1 MTWVVIVDL
10 CKSVSLSL
18 IVGSL
23 NICGLPCSRYGV
35 AGGAKT
41 DNKDGIMESPVNF
54 KSFEATL
61 SGTEALSALN
71 LAIKLTILS
80 YDAFMLTT

>member
-1 MTWVVIVDL
+1 
-10 CKSVSLSL
+10 
-18 IVGSL
+18 
-23 NICGLPCSRYGV
+23 
-35 AGGAKT
+35 
-41 DNKDGIMESPVNF
+41 MESPVNF